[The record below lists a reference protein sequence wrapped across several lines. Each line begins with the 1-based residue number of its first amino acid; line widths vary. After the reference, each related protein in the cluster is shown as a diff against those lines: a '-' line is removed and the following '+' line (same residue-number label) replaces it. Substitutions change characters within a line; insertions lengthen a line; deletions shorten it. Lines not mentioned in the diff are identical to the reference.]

1 LNYNYKLNSQLQ
13 AGAIKYS
20 YYDFA
25 STAPNISERIKSA
38 DISTSRASSWST
50 IGTTISYGAEVKV
63 VGNTFTFESLG
74 TTVAPVKRTFRAEVP
89 THTLTL
95 NVDGNDRNFLA
106 MKGIPL
112 VFETFFR
119 NTDLYAAVNPISD
132 SLEEVPITWRITN
145 EDNGQSYNSGDL
157 TTLNQGGIG
166 VGTETS
172 PVVYSF
178 RDSSSKARKLEF
190 FYDHARVITLSMNG
204 LNLSTWTTVSLPALK
219 RLNIVSNDFYQLPRF
234 RSNVSAKTTLAPGGL
249 APALTH
255 ITITDNNMSRATNAA
270 AVRITANE
278 QLNTLP
284 TTLESL
290 EMNGVFSD
298 STTINLL
305 NYTNLKNFNMNSY
318 YNRNSQRRMTGGTV
332 IPRVTK
338 GELSTGTLL
347 LTYT

>member
-95 NVDGNDRNFLA
+95 KVDGNDRNFLA

-119 NTDLYAAVNPISD
+119 NTDLYAAVNPISG
-132 SLEEVPITWRITN
+132 SLGEVPITWRITN

-178 RDSSSKARKLEF
+178 RDSTS
-190 FYDHARVITLSMNG
+190 
-204 LNLSTWTTVSLPALK
+204 
-219 RLNIVSNDFYQLPRF
+219 
-234 RSNVSAKTTLAPGGL
+234 
-249 APALTH
+249 
-255 ITITDNNMSRATNAA
+255 
-270 AVRITANE
+270 
-278 QLNTLP
+278 
-284 TTLESL
+284 
-290 EMNGVFSD
+290 
-298 STTINLL
+298 
-305 NYTNLKNFNMNSY
+305 
-318 YNRNSQRRMTGGTV
+318 
-332 IPRVTK
+332 
-338 GELSTGTLL
+338 
-347 LTYT
+347 